1 MDDHERRPGRG
12 VDERLTGTV
21 LDEDLLVAHRLLWAI
36 ADIASFTTQ
45 LHRPHL
51 GNVDDRRALVA
62 LRLLLEGD
70 EPAPFLTPAA
80 PT

>member
-1 MDDHERRPGRG
+1 
-12 VDERLTGTV
+12 VTGTV
-21 LDEDLLVAHRLLWAI
+21 LDEDL
-36 ADIASFTTQ
+36 
-45 LHRPHL
+45 
-51 GNVDDRRALVA
+51 LVA